1 MKEQNFRSCLYSFIT
16 RGRGKERKRRRKE
29 GRNEGMMGERE
40 GRREREKERHILSI
54 KTQFSDT
61 NNFFNLPELQF
72 IHL

>member
-1 MKEQNFRSCLYSFIT
+1 
-16 RGRGKERKRRRKE
+16 
-29 GRNEGMMGERE
+29 MMGERE